1 MRILAD
7 TKKLSHEDWL
17 RLRKKGIGGSDASA
31 VCGLNPWRSPIDV
44 YMDKTKEKI
53 EEKDS
58 EAMRVGRD
66 LEEYVAD
73 RFCEATGKKVRR
85 LNAVLQ
91 HDEHDWMIGDV
102 DRVIVGED
110 ALLECKT
117 ANAYMA
123 EKWADGAIPEQY
135 EIQCHHYMA
144 VTGKKKVYIACLIMG
159 IDFVWRVV
167 ERDEEIIQNL
177 ISIEKDFWE
186 NNVLAKRMPPPD
198 GSEAAGD
205 AIREI
210 YAASRPQVLEL
221 SNLTGKMTR
230 YNEIVELQGMLDV
243 EKEMIKQEIQLHMGE
258 ADTALVGNRKVTW
271 KTQKGRT
278 SIDSK
283 RLKEELPEVYERYSV
298 VGKAPRVFRVW

>member
-17 RLRKKGIGGSDASA
+17 KLRKKGIGGSDASA

-91 HDEHDWMIGDV
+91 HDEHDWMIGDI

-167 ERDEEIIQNL
+167 ERDEEVIQNL

-221 SNLTGKMTR
+221 SNLAGKMTR

-271 KTQKGRT
+271 KSQKGKTRL
-278 SIDSK
+278 DSK
-283 RLKEELPEVYERYSV
+283 RLKEEMPEVYEQYV
-298 VGKAPRVFRVW
+298 LTGKPTRIFRVW